1 MKLKKSDV
9 ENLSNIDITYL
20 MLQNSKKSQST
31 LDLFKKIVELLELPE
46 STIDKKIADYYTAL
60 TKDKRFVLIDGKWD
74 LRDRYAS
81 NKVII
86 KIAED
91 EDDEEINENEEEES
105 EDEIGEDEDEENE
118 EDLDSEDDLNFEEDD
133 SSDDETFDDDDDDGL
148 DDLVVV
154 DDGDLETEDN

>member
-20 MLQNSKKSQST
+20 MLQNSKRSQST

-91 EDDEEINENEEEES
+91 EDDEEINENEEEE
-105 EDEIGEDEDEENE
+105 ENE
-118 EDLDSEDDLNFEEDD
+118 DNIDDEDDLNFEEDD
-133 SSDDETFDDDDDDGL
+133 SSDDETFDDDEDDGL

-154 DDGDLETEDN
+154 DDEDMEIEDN

>member
-105 EDEIGEDEDEENE
+105 EDEIGEDED
-118 EDLDSEDDLNFEEDD
+118 DLNFEEDD
-133 SSDDETFDDDDDDGL
+133 SSDDETFDDDEDDGL

-154 DDGDLETEDN
+154 DDEDMEIEDN

>member
-20 MLQNSKKSQST
+20 MLQNSKRSQST

-91 EDDEEINENEEEES
+91 EDDEEISENEEEES
-105 EDEIGEDEDEENE
+105 EDEISED
-118 EDLDSEDDLNFEEDD
+118 EDDLNFEEDD
-133 SSDDETFDDDDDDGL
+133 SSDDETFDDDEDDGL

-154 DDGDLETEDN
+154 DDEDMEIEDN

>member
-20 MLQNSKKSQST
+20 MLQNSKRSQST

-91 EDDEEINENEEEES
+91 EDDEEINENEEES
-105 EDEIGEDEDEENE
+105 EDEISED
-118 EDLDSEDDLNFEEDD
+118 EDDLNFEEDD
-133 SSDDETFDDDDDDGL
+133 SSDDETFDDDEDDGL

-154 DDGDLETEDN
+154 DDEDMEIEDN